1 MSADNFLTLSD
12 YQQRNPNLL
21 YKGIVQCFRKESK
34 FLDSIKILTT
44 GTMRVKNWRE
54 GSMSKIG
61 NRKIGIDTTQTFRWA
76 IIQMG
81 NGELIEGPVD
91 SWRDFDES
99 DAVQITIKGVTY
111 LTHYANAILAT
122 EKP

>member
-1 MSADNFLTLSD
+1 MKKIIVVVLIIALCLTLTAC
-12 YQQRNPNLL
+12 Q
-21 YKGIVQCFRKESK
+21 
-34 FLDSIKILTT
+34 
-44 GTMRVKNWRE
+44 
-54 GSMSKIG
+54 IG

-76 IIQMG
+76 IIQLG

-91 SWRDFDES
+91 SWRDFNEGDT
-99 DAVQITIKGVTY
+99 VQITIKGITY

>member
-1 MSADNFLTLSD
+1 MKKIAIVILIIALCLTLTA
-12 YQQRNPNLL
+12 
-21 YKGIVQCFRKESK
+21 C
-34 FLDSIKILTT
+34 
-44 GTMRVKNWRE
+44 
-54 GSMSKIG
+54 KIG
-61 NRKIGIDTTQTFRWA
+61 NRKICFDTTQTFRWA

-99 DAVQITIKGVTY
+99 DAVQITINGVTY

-122 EKP
+122 KKP

>member
-1 MSADNFLTLSD
+1 MKKIIVIALIIVLCLTLTAC
-12 YQQRNPNLL
+12 Q
-21 YKGIVQCFRKESK
+21 
-34 FLDSIKILTT
+34 
-44 GTMRVKNWRE
+44 
-54 GSMSKIG
+54 IG

-76 IIQMG
+76 IIQLG

-91 SWRDFDES
+91 SWRDPNEGDS
-99 DAVQITIKGVTY
+99 VQITIKGVTY

>member
-1 MSADNFLTLSD
+1 MKKVAIFILFVFVICFCLTGC
-12 YQQRNPNLL
+12 Q
-21 YKGIVQCFRKESK
+21 
-34 FLDSIKILTT
+34 
-44 GTMRVKNWRE
+44 
-54 GSMSKIG
+54 IG
-61 NRKIGIDTTQTFRWA
+61 NRKIGFDTTQTFRWA
-76 IIQMG
+76 IIQLG

-99 DAVQITIKGVTY
+99 DAVQITINGVTY